1 MQETPETA
9 DSIIAMI
16 AEFEVAGQNCI
27 ERARELQKGMQ

>member
-16 AEFEVAGQNCI
+16 AESAVADQNCI
-27 ERARELQKGMQ
+27 ERVRELQKGMQ